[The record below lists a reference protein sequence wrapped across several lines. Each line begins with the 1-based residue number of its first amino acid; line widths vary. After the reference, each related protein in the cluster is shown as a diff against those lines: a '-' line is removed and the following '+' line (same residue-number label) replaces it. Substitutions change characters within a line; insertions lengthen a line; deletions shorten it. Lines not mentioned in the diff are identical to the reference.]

1 MKSKHLTMLVAA
13 LSLSVSP
20 LATLPAAAQ
29 QDTRSGRQAQSG
41 SQTGTDAGSQSGS
54 SANGTGTG
62 TGTGTGIMAL
72 PMKISNA
79 LLS

>member
-1 MKSKHLTMLVAA
+1 MKSKHLPMLVAA

-20 LATLPAAAQ
+20 LATQPAAAQ
-29 QDTRSGRQAQSG
+29 QDTRSGGQAQSG

-54 SANGTGTG
+54 SAKGTA
-62 TGTGTGIMAL
+62 TGIMAL

-79 LLS
+79 LLR